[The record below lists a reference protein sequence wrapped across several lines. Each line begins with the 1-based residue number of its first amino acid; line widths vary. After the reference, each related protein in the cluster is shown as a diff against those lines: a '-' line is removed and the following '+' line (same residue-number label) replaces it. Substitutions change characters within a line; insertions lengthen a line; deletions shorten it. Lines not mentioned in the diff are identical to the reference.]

1 METVEY
7 LVSFLSKYSV
17 TLLNLNNVIKLLNDS
32 IPFQSFSHSKMRK
45 VLMNLSYFHC

>member
-17 TLLNLNNVIKLLNDS
+17 TLLNLNKVIKLINDS
-32 IPFQSFSHSKMRK
+32 IPFQSFEKSVNEFILLPLLK
-45 VLMNLSYFHC
+45 C